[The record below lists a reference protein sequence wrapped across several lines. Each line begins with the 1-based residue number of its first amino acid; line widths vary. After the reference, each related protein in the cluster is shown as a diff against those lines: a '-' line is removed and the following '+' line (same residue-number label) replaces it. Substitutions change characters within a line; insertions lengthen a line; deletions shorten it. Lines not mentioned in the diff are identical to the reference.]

1 MELRRVFLP
10 IVLLFGSALWMQA
23 LAKSPPAT
31 ATTTTSPS
39 VTLRQQA
46 TAGDAE
52 AQAKLGL
59 DLIKSKSPTDKAAAI
74 EWFRKSAEH
83 GNADGEWNLGT
94 AYFVGNGVSRDV
106 STGLDWMRRSL
117 SDGSGNHMFMYG
129 MMLATFGGDPHQGMA
144 WAHKSAEAGFAP
156 GMMMWSMAELSGKN
170 GIPQNKAD
178 AEQWMLRAAKTGS
191 AFAQMALGHF
201 YIDGTFGKPD
211 VQTGLHWL
219 QQAATQGYPRAE
231 GALGVFLVT
240 GDKSVPRNPAQGI
253 EWAEKAAA
261 QHDAFGYYALGYAYE
276 HGEGTPM
283 NPEKAWYNFAAAQR
297 VDIQHEL
304 PAAADAMSKVATG
317 LSSAQVAQLQT
328 EVAKIPVPKKSNHF
342 NTARFQ

>member
-94 AYFVGNGVSRDV
+94 AYFVATASVATYRRV
-106 STGLDWMRRSL
+106 STGC
-117 SDGSGNHMFMYG
+117 
-129 MMLATFGGDPHQGMA
+129 
-144 WAHKSAEAGFAP
+144 AEACP
-156 GMMMWSMAELSGKN
+156 
-170 GIPQNKAD
+170 
-178 AEQWMLRAAKTGS
+178 
-191 AFAQMALGHF
+191 
-201 YIDGTFGKPD
+201 
-211 VQTGLHWL
+211 
-219 QQAATQGYPRAE
+219 
-231 GALGVFLVT
+231 
-240 GDKSVPRNPAQGI
+240 
-253 EWAEKAAA
+253 
-261 QHDAFGYYALGYAYE
+261 
-276 HGEGTPM
+276 
-283 NPEKAWYNFAAAQR
+283 
-297 VDIQHEL
+297 
-304 PAAADAMSKVATG
+304 
-317 LSSAQVAQLQT
+317 
-328 EVAKIPVPKKSNHF
+328 
-342 NTARFQ
+342 TARATTCSCTE